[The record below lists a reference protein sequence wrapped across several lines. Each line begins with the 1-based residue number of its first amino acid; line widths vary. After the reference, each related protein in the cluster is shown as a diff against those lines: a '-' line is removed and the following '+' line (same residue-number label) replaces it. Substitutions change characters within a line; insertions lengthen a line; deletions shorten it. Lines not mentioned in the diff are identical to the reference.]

1 MLNEAANLSKKAD
14 LCENDKNFL
23 VENYSVRENEPYIKH
38 AMVLSFYFLL
48 RY

>member
-14 LCENDKNFL
+14 LYENDNNFL

-38 AMVLSFYFLL
+38 AMILSFYFLL